1 MNDGG
6 QQAWKCRFGYPV
18 TIRRHGIAMGLAI
31 VMFGA
36 VCMGGWAETSG
47 LAGSSVPGAVKWHP
61 GHYYALMNFM
71 RTNPRIMA
79 QVYRE
84 LKATPA
90 LRGLQVR
97 YEWPELEPEEGR
109 YDFTAIERVLAEL
122 APQNKR
128 LIMLLELKSFK
139 P

>member
-1 MNDGG
+1 M
-6 QQAWKCRFGYPV
+6 
-18 TIRRHGIAMGLAI
+18 
-31 VMFGA
+31 
-36 VCMGGWAETSG
+36 
-47 LAGSSVPGAVKWHP
+47 KWHP

-109 YDFTAIERVLAEL
+109 YDFTAIERVLAVGTEIL
-122 APQNKR
+122 QASGVTRAILHGNR
-128 LIMLLELKSFK
+128 EI
-139 P
+139 

>member
-47 LAGSSVPGAVKWHP
+47 PVSYTHLTLPTSDLV
-61 GHYYALMNFM
+61 
-71 RTNPRIMA
+71 
-79 QVYRE
+79 
-84 LKATPA
+84 
-90 LRGLQVR
+90 
-97 YEWPELEPEEGR
+97 
-109 YDFTAIERVLAEL
+109 
-122 APQNKR
+122 
-128 LIMLLELKSFK
+128 
-139 P
+139 